1 MTVLDQAYT
10 RRRFLQLSGA
20 VGATVGLGGV
30 LSACNLGGT
39 QGGTFNWLTW
49 GDHYIDSQLKKIEES
64 DKIIANISELAGNAE
79 GFAKLKEVKG
89 QLDMISG
96 DALWVPNAY
105 NKEGLIEPFDI
116 NDLKVASQLYPFARE
131 FKIWTTPEGY
141 LGYPFGW
148 SPISIY
154 YNPKYVDPAPDS
166 WAVLLDPK
174 YKGHIVMS
182 NPSTSGTAYLL
193 LASHAARLGVDKMWP
208 YYDAIDKNLSQVTKS
223 GGAPGRMAA
232 SGETPIGIA
241 LAYEVEVAKKQG
253 AAIDV
258 IYPNDGVA
266 WTFEGN
272 ALVKGAKNPQNAK
285 RFLDW
290 AVSKSAM
297 ASYASWRGAGIA
309 RGDVAVAGQKI
320 SEMNLINIDF
330 VKAGDPAYKD
340 RLVKRWL
347 EKFSK

>member
-1 MTVLDQAYT
+1 MRRLFAPLLAALLVLPATSLPTPAAEDKLVIYTAYEENELKTFWDQFKKDLPDLAAKASYIRGSTGPTMARVEAEKANPQADVIWGVFNDYLTGAATKGLLEAYNAKE
-10 RRRFLQLSGA
+10 SGA
-20 VGATVGLGGV
+20 IPARFKHPENLWQGVTLLTVAFAV
-30 LSACNLGGT
+30 NQKKMAE
-39 QGGTFNWLTW
+39 
-49 GDHYIDSQLKKIEES
+49 LK
-64 DKIIANISELAGNAE
+64 LA
-79 GFAKLKEVKG
+79 
-89 QLDMISG
+89 
-96 DALWVPNAY
+96 P
-105 NKEGLIEPFDI
+105 
-116 NDLKVASQLYPFARE
+116 
-131 FKIWTTPEGY
+131 
-141 LGYPFGW
+141 
-148 SPISIY
+148 
-154 YNPKYVDPAPDS
+154 PKS
-166 WAVLLDPK
+166 WADLLDPR

-193 LASHAARLGVDKMWP
+193 LASHAARLGEDRMWQ
-208 YYDAIDKNLSQVTKS
+208 YYDAIDRNLSQVTKS

-297 ASYASWRGAGIA
+297 ASYASWRGAGVS
-309 RGDVAVAGQKI
+309 RPDVAVSGQKI

-347 EKFSK
+347 EKYSK